1 MSEPAEDLVARST
14 TTQPTAPRPLPQQTG
29 FYLRFLRANG
39 SVSIGEWVKLSAD
52 AQDALECAG
61 EILGR
66 ERAGM
71 IAEQIVELARDQV
84 VESAVEAAGRVA
96 VGGAR

>member
-1 MSEPAEDLVARST
+1 
-14 TTQPTAPRPLPQQTG
+14 
-29 FYLRFLRANG
+29 
-39 SVSIGEWVKLSAD
+39 
-52 AQDALECAG
+52 
-61 EILGR
+61 
-66 ERAGM
+66 M